1 MQRER
6 EREEKVTERQPC
18 MHVYS
23 RLLIITIDEHYNVI
37 VFVVISLI

>member
-1 MQRER
+1 
-6 EREEKVTERQPC
+6 